1 MRLIQEFFNECH
13 ISFLEDKSEEWLLNR
28 KRGIGGSDVASIL
41 GISKYKPA
49 YDMYMEKKGSAIQ
62 HITNEAIE
70 KGNRMEGP
78 LIDLFF
84 AKHKNYQKIS
94 TKDISLRSKEHCFMM
109 ASLDSAFIDELGH
122 KCILEIKT
130 TTIQNTKMR
139 KEWGY
144 YDEYEERYIELIP
157 QQYYCQVLHYL
168 VVTGFDK
175 AIVYAHL
182 DYAYKDDSEV
192 ITRVI
197 FREDVLSDME
207 YIVEKEKKFWDDFE
221 NNVPPP
227 FIGFNY

>member
-1 MRLIQEFFNECH
+1 MNKIEFFSNCDVTIVHE
-13 ISFLEDKSEEWLLNR
+13 KSDEWLLNR

-41 GISKYKPA
+41 GISKYKST
-49 YDMYMEKKGSAIQ
+49 YDLYMEKKGSAIQ

-109 ASLDSAFIDELGH
+109 ASLDSAFIDEQGK

-144 YDEYEERYIELIP
+144 YDDYKEEYIELIP

-197 FREDVLSDME
+197 NREDVLSDME
-207 YIVEKEKKFWDDFE
+207 YIVEKEKKFWDDFK

>member
-1 MRLIQEFFNECH
+1 MNIQEVFNECH
-13 ISFLEDKSEEWLLNR
+13 IYFLEDKSEEWLLNR

-41 GISKYKPA
+41 GISRYKSA
-49 YDMYMEKKGSAIQ
+49 YDLYMEKKDSAIQ

-84 AKHKNYQKIS
+84 AKHKKYQRIN
-94 TKDISLRSKEHCFMM
+94 TKDISLKSKKYDFMM
-109 ASLDSAFIDELGH
+109 ASLDSAFIDDQDN

-130 TTIQNTKMR
+130 TTIQNSKMR

-144 YDEYEERYIELIP
+144 YDDYKEEYIELVP

-168 VVTGFDK
+168 AVTGFDK
-175 AIVYAHL
+175 AVVYAHL

-192 ITRVI
+192 LIRVVS
-197 FREDVLSDME
+197 REDVLND
-207 YIVEKEKKFWDDFE
+207 IDHVIKNEKKFWDDFE
-221 NNVPPP
+221 NNLPPP
-227 FIGFNY
+227 FIKFSY

>member
-1 MRLIQEFFNECH
+1 METADFFSNCNVV
-13 ISFLEDKSEEWLLNR
+13 FLKDKSEEWLLNR
-28 KRGIGGSDVASIL
+28 KKGIGGSDVASIL
-41 GISKYKPA
+41 GVSKYKSA
-49 YDMYMEKKGSAIQ
+49 YELYMEKKGNTVH

-70 KGNRMEGP
+70 KGNRMEAP

-84 AKHKNYQKIS
+84 AKYKDYQKVD
-94 TKDISLRSKEHCFMM
+94 TKNISLKSKKYDFMM
-109 ASLDSAFIDELGH
+109 ASLDSAFIDEQEK

-144 YDEYEERYIELIP
+144 YDDYKEEYIELIP

-197 FREDVLSDME
+197 HREDVLSDME
-207 YIVEKEKKFWDDFE
+207 YIVKNEKKFWDDFE
-221 NNVPPP
+221 NNIPPP

>member
-1 MRLIQEFFNECH
+1 MKVNDFFSDCEV
-13 ISFLEDKSEEWLLNR
+13 SFLEDKSEEWLLNR

-41 GISKYKPA
+41 GISGYKSA
-49 YDMYMEKKGSAIQ
+49 YDLYIEKKGSTVQ
-62 HITNEAIE
+62 HVTNEAIE
-70 KGNRMEGP
+70 KGNRMETP

-84 AKHKNYQKIS
+84 AKHKNYKWIN
-94 TKDISLRSKEHCFMM
+94 TKDISLKSKKYDFMM

-130 TTIQNTKMR
+130 TTIQNAKMR

-144 YDEYEERYIELIP
+144 YDEYEGRYIELIP

-168 VVTGFDK
+168 IVTGFDK
-175 AIVYAHL
+175 AVVYAHL
-182 DYAYKDDSEV
+182 DYVYKQDSEIV
-192 ITRVI
+192 VREVN
-197 FREDVLSDME
+197 REDVLSDME

-221 NNVPPP
+221 NNIPPP